1 MSIYHSGFSGSIEAF
16 VNSRKISGAWNETV
30 FGLNIRIFDHY
41 CARHYPTET
50 LRQEMVDIWCAKRE
64 TENVNSCYTRTLV
77 IRLFIEYLHRHGQ
90 TDVLPP
96 PVLKQNK
103 KRRIPHAF
111 SQEELERFFH
121 ECDSII
127 PCKGRM
133 AYASEL
139 RRITCPVFFRLL
151 YSSGIRTTEARL
163 LMRRSVDFGHGVLD
177 IQKSK
182 GYDQHY
188 VALHQSTAELLGR
201 YDRAADRLCPDRTY
215 FFESPGGQPY
225 SRAWVSYNF
234 SLLWEKANGKKGNT
248 VAYDFRHNYATANIN
263 SWKDD
268 TFEFNDRL
276 HYLARSMGHRC
287 TESTLY
293 YYSVVPR
300 LADMIQEKT
309 EEGFNSIVPEVA
321 YEEE

>member
-1 MSIYHSGFSGSIEAF
+1 
-16 VNSRKISGAWNETV
+16 
-30 FGLNIRIFDHY
+30 
-41 CARHYPTET
+41 
-50 LRQEMVDIWCAKRE
+50 
-64 TENVNSCYTRTLV
+64 
-77 IRLFIEYLHRHGQ
+77 
-90 TDVLPP
+90 
-96 PVLKQNK
+96 
-103 KRRIPHAF
+103 
-111 SQEELERFFH
+111 
-121 ECDSII
+121 
-127 PCKGRM
+127 
-133 AYASEL
+133 
-139 RRITCPVFFRLL
+139 
-151 YSSGIRTTEARL
+151 
-163 LMRRSVDFGHGVLD
+163 MRRSVDFGHGVLD

-188 VALHQSTAELLGR
+188 VALHQSMAELLGR

-215 FFESPGGQPY
+215 FFESPEGQPY

-248 VAYDFRHNYATANIN
+248 VAYDFRHNYATTNIN

>member
-1 MSIYHSGFSGSIEAF
+1 MSH
-16 VNSRKISGAWNETV
+16 
-30 FGLNIRIFDHY
+30 
-41 CARHYPTET
+41 
-50 LRQEMVDIWCAKRE
+50 
-64 TENVNSCYTRTLV
+64 
-77 IRLFIEYLHRHGQ
+77 
-90 TDVLPP
+90 
-96 PVLKQNK
+96 
-103 KRRIPHAF
+103 
-111 SQEELERFFH
+111 
-121 ECDSII
+121 
-127 PCKGRM
+127 
-133 AYASEL
+133 ASEL
-139 RRITCPVFFRLL
+139 RKITCPVFFRLL

-163 LMRRSVDFGHGVLD
+163 LTRRGVDFGHGVLD

-188 VALHQSTAELLGR
+188 VALHQSMTELLGR
-201 YDRAADRLCPDRTY
+201 YDRAADRLCPGQDI
-215 FFESPGGQPY
+215 FFESPEGQPY

-300 LADMIQEKT
+300 LADMIQEKQRKVST
-309 EEGFNSIVPEVA
+309 ALYRRWLMKKNKREAARMAGYISEFLHDYAPQFLTSSEHTLKSYRDALTLYIVFLEKKASRMTALEGTASRGTSSRNGLSG
-321 YEEE
+321 

>member
-16 VNSRKISGAWNETV
+16 VNRRKMAGAWNEPV
-30 FGLNIRIFDHY
+30 FGLNIKLFDHY
-41 CARHYPTET
+41 CAELYPGEA
-50 LRQEMVDIWCAKRE
+50 LRQEMVNTWCAKRE

-77 IRLFIEYLHRHGQ
+77 IRLFIEYLHKHGK

-111 SQEELERFFH
+111 SRDELERFFH

-127 PCKGRM
+127 PCRGRM

-139 RRITCPVFFRLL
+139 RKITCPVFFRLL
-151 YSSGIRTTEARL
+151 YSSGIRTTEARF
-163 LMRRSVDFGHGVLD
+163 LMRDGVDLVNGVLD

-188 VALHQSTAELLGR
+188 VALHQSMTELLER
-201 YDRAADRLCPDRTY
+201 YDRAADKLCPDRTY
-215 FFESPGGQPY
+215 FFESPAGQPY

-234 SLLWEKANGKKGNT
+234 TMLWEKANGKKGNA
-248 VAYDFRHNYATANIN
+248 VAYDLRHNYATANIN
-263 SWKDD
+263 AWKDD
-268 TFEFNDRL
+268 AFGFNDRL
-276 HYLARSMGHRC
+276 HYLARSMGHRY

-309 EEGFNSIVPEVA
+309 EGGFNCIVPEVA

>member
-16 VNSRKISGAWNETV
+16 VNSRKMSGAWNETV
-30 FGLNIRIFDHY
+30 FGLNIKLFDHY
-41 CARHYPTET
+41 CARHYPGET
-50 LRQEMVDIWCAKRE
+50 LRQEMVDVWCARRE

-77 IRLFIEYLHRHGQ
+77 IRLFIEYLHKHGQ
-90 TDVLPP
+90 TDILPP
-96 PVLKQNK
+96 PVMKQNK

-111 SQEELERFFH
+111 SREELERFFH
-121 ECDSII
+121 ECDSIM
-127 PCKGRM
+127 PCRGRM

-139 RRITCPVFFRLL
+139 RKITCPVFFRLL
-151 YSSGIRTTEARL
+151 YSSGLRTTEARFL
-163 LMRRSVDFGHGVLD
+163 LRRGVDLEQGVLD

-188 VALHQSTAELLGR
+188 VALHPSMTELLER
-201 YDRAADRLCPDRTY
+201 YDRAADRIRPGRTY
-215 FFESPGGQPY
+215 FFESPAGRPY
-225 SRAWVSYNF
+225 TRAWVSWNF
-234 SLLWEKANGKKGNT
+234 SVLWEKANGKKGNA
-248 VAYDFRHNYATANIN
+248 VAYDLRHNYATSNIN
-263 SWKDD
+263 GWKDD
-268 TFEFNDRL
+268 AFGFNDRL
-276 HYLARSMGHRC
+276 HYLARSMGHRY